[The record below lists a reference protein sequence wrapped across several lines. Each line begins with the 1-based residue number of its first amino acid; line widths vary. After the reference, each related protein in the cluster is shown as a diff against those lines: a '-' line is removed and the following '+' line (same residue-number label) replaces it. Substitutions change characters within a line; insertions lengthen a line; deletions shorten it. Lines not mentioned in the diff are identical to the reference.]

1 MLTRRG
7 LLRGLA
13 QIAVLGPLALRR
25 LPKVLEERE
34 EVHVI
39 EWWCSDGFP
48 GSRAIWDVA
57 LSDAEVALLSRGA
70 SPMLVRPEAL
80 VEYWPMIRAAE

>member
-25 LPKVLEERE
+25 LPKVLEMEIQYTAWVIVYTRE
-34 EVHVI
+34 ELQR
-39 EWWCSDGFP
+39 WADNG
-48 GSRAIWDVA
+48 
-57 LSDAEVALLSRGA
+57 LLPPAPIHGA
-70 SPMLVRPEAL
+70 TS
-80 VEYWPMIRAAE
+80 